1 MIEVNRFCKVYDE
14 TIAVKNLS
22 FQVASGQILGLV
34 GRNGAGK
41 TTTLRA
47 ITGIIPAS
55 QGILKVDGFDIDQ
68 SPIEVKQRTAYV
80 PDDPQ
85 LFSDLS
91 VEQHLKFQASV
102 YGVTNP
108 TDEIGNLLEMFEL
121 EPKRHT
127 RASGL
132 SRGMRQKLAICCAY
146 LQNPNAL
153 LLDEPMTGLDP
164 QAIRVLKTSIVEQ
177 AKNGAAV
184 IISSHLLAMVEDVCT
199 HVMVLNAGR
208 RRFLG
213 SLQKFRDTFIADDN
227 LIDASSLEQ
236 AFFGALS
243 NVEDALETELGTDTS
258 DTSLSDAA
266 GIQNVSQNTPQA

>member
-1 MIEVNRFCKVYDE
+1 MIAVTNFCKVYDK
-14 TIAVKNLS
+14 TIAVQNLS
-22 FQVASGQILGLV
+22 FEVAPGQVLGLV

-41 TTTLRA
+41 TTTLRS
-47 ITGIIPAS
+47 ITGIIPPS
-55 QGILKVDGFDIDQ
+55 QGTLQVDGFEISN

-91 VEQHLKFQASV
+91 VQQHLQFQASV
-102 YGVTNP
+102 YGVKDSTA
-108 TDEIGNLLEMFEL
+108 DIAQLLEMFEL
-121 EPKRHT
+121 EPKRNT

-146 LQNPNAL
+146 LQKPQAL

-164 QAIRVLKTSIVEQ
+164 QAIRVLKTSITEQ
-177 AKNGAAV
+177 AKRGAAI

-213 SLQKFRDTFIADDN
+213 SLEEFRNAFIANKDE

-236 AFFGALS
+236 AFFSSLS
-243 NVEDALETELGTDTS
+243 KVEDVLETELSSSPRFPDCGTNS
-258 DTSLSDAA
+258 
-266 GIQNVSQNTPQA
+266 NTPLPPTPQS